1 MSRRRKKVKEIE
13 VHHLIENPPAR
24 RAKSEVSRVLDL
36 LDRIGREKANKEDG
50 T

>member
-1 MSRRRKKVKEIE
+1 MSRRRKNLKEIE

-24 RAKSEVSRVLDL
+24 RSKSEVGRVLDL
-36 LDRIGREKANKEDG
+36 LDRISREIANKEEA